1 MSPVP
6 QEIQAA
12 HVLIV
17 EDEDATRTVLE
28 RTLTRAGF
36 NVLVARH
43 GEEASGLASIHRA
56 TLRVV
61 LTDIVLPGASGT
73 QLAEALEELAPRARV
88 ILMSGYPREEVLSE
102 DDRKLFFIQKPF
114 TSDDLIAVV
123 RYAMSA
129 ASESAAR

>member
-1 MSPVP
+1 LSLP
-6 QEIQAA
+6 QENQSAY
-12 HVLIV
+12 VLVV
-17 EDEDATRTVLE
+17 EDEDAMRMGLE

-73 QLAEALEELAPRARV
+73 QLARALEDIVPRARV
-88 ILMSGYPREEVLSE
+88 ILMSGYPREDVLSE
-102 DDRKLFFIQKPF
+102 NDRKLFFIQKPF

-123 RYAMSA
+123 RHALSA
-129 ASESAAR
+129 ASETIPR